1 MPWKLTISITGGNQ
15 RGEKYDF
22 LKDSI
27 LIGRSKRADLM
38 LNDASVSAEHSRILM
53 REDVVEVE
61 DLGSTNGTFLNS
73 LPVQRSTI
81 KTGDRIQIG
90 RSELEIRLEPLTEK
104 NRLASAIYQS
114 ALIAGYTEEERN
126 FIADSMVENLVAAH
140 SFAFSNGE
148 ELLVETVSWF
158 DQMRSP
164 DLIITGFQNA
174 HHQRDQYRDLA
185 PSIRE
190 GFQTRFPRARP
201 LFLRSARFR
210 SFQEGAD
217 FLLAGHAFPADGS
230 HRGIRK
236 PGLAYDQEP
245 PPHSGRMKQT

>member
-1 MPWKLTISITGGNQ
+1 MPWKLTISITDGNQ

-38 LNDASVSAEHSRILM
+38 LNDASASAEHSRILI

-61 DLGSTNGTFLNS
+61 DLGSKNGTFLNS
-73 LPVQRSTI
+73 LPIQRSTI

-114 ALIAGYTEEERN
+114 ALIAGYEEEERN
-126 FIADSMVENLVAAH
+126 FMADSMIENLVAAH

-148 ELLVETVSWF
+148 ELLIETISWF
-158 DQMRSP
+158 EQVRSP
-164 DLIITGFQNA
+164 DLIILDFKMPIINGINTAISLRAYERAF
-174 HHQRDQYRDLA
+174 QRDSLVPVLFFCDPPDSEAFRKVLTFCSPA
-185 PSIRE
+185 ML
-190 GFQTRFPRARP
+190 FPRQEATAEFESQAQ
-201 LFLRSARFR
+201 LMIKNLRRAPV
-210 SFQEGAD
+210 G
-217 FLLAGHAFPADGS
+217 
-230 HRGIRK
+230 
-236 PGLAYDQEP
+236 
-245 PPHSGRMKQT
+245 